1 MTMTYVIRYIATKRY
16 KCYISGKRNGDTTG
30 APPFMGNYPSSK
42 RRVTSG
48 LSKLPFSE
56 SMPGGDFYFRF
67 FQVVHKQLTL
77 HTAEAVGFLGR

>member
-30 APPFMGNYPSSK
+30 APPFMGNYLRAK
-42 RRVTSG
+42 RRATSG

-56 SMPGGDFYFRF
+56 SMPGGGFL
-67 FQVVHKQLTL
+67 FQVFSGCTQTVDTPH
-77 HTAEAVGFLGR
+77 G